1 MEINSFKIKILLA
14 ERGMTQ
20 SDLAKCCGIARQN
33 ICAIL
38 SKGKCLPLT
47 AGKIAAGLGV
57 HVSEIVKEV
66 CNVRY
71 FS

>member
-1 MEINSFKIKILLA
+1 MEINSLKIKILLA

-20 SDLAKCCGIARQN
+20 AKLAQSCGVARQN

-38 SKGKCLPLT
+38 AKGKCNPVT

-57 HVSEIVKEV
+57 HVSEIIEEG
-66 CNVRY
+66 C
-71 FS
+71 

>member
-20 SDLAKCCGIARQN
+20 AKLAELCGVARQN

-38 SKGKCLPLT
+38 SKGKCNPIT

-57 HVSEIVKEV
+57 HVSEILKEGQ
-66 CNVRY
+66 
-71 FS
+71 